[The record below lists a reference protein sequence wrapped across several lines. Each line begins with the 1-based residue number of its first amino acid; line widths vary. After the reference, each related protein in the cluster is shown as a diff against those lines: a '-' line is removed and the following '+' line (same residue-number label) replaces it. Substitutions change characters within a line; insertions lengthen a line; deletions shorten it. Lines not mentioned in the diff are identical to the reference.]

1 MRSALVA
8 LAALFCLSLAP
19 RADTI
24 VLTDGR
30 VFDEIS
36 ISQEDGGVLIHFE
49 HGDVLVPNEQ
59 IETLI
64 STSTDLIPR
73 TEEEKARFEKGQVR
87 YKGKWVKISQRDRLV
102 KKDLAALREQVE
114 NAKNRRLWRNRR
126 ILETKNFIFEST
138 CPDAVLENY
147 ADLCETY
154 FSEFVKSWKIR
165 KPKGLGKL
173 TLKFFIDQEAFMQVT
188 GMGSGVLG
196 FFRFIEPFELCIFY
210 DRLDPEGTE
219 QVLYHEVG
227 HYLMRLVED
236 GFKYPHWPGES
247 ISEFYSAS
255 VWDPVKKK
263 LEWGGIHEGRS
274 TVIHQDIEAGDWVTV
289 DRLLTGAQERTFHD
303 YTWGWSFVHYLLN
316 NPKYAKN
323 FRKFFVAMAKAND
336 IDRQSQDYGRT
347 VLRSVDGR
355 SMKEGFMKYMK
366 IKGDD
371 GLRKLQ
377 DEWYDHIKEKL
388 QVTTARGLADAGRRA
403 ERLGRNQRAKRLYE
417 EAIEAGA
424 DKSLTFHR
432 YASILDQ
439 LGEHEKAREN
449 WEKAIRLDPLIA
461 DYYVQLGE
469 SHLLHSGA
477 EDSFEVG
484 EEYLLLA
491 LDIEPDN
498 FYLDQ
503 NLDRL
508 LQAGRKIK
516 NRKGSK
522 PKGGSD
528 AG

>member
-1 MRSALVA
+1 
-8 LAALFCLSLAP
+8 
-19 RADTI
+19 
-24 VLTDGR
+24 
-30 VFDEIS
+30 
-36 ISQEDGGVLIHFE
+36 
-49 HGDVLVPNEQ
+49 
-59 IETLI
+59 
-64 STSTDLIPR
+64 
-73 TEEEKARFEKGQVR
+73 
-87 YKGKWVKISQRDRLV
+87 
-102 KKDLAALREQVE
+102 
-114 NAKNRRLWRNRR
+114 
-126 ILETKNFIFEST
+126 
-138 CPDAVLENY
+138 
-147 ADLCETY
+147 
-154 FSEFVKSWKIR
+154 
-165 KPKGLGKL
+165 
-173 TLKFFIDQEAFMQVT
+173 
-188 GMGSGVLG
+188 
-196 FFRFIEPFELCIFY
+196 
-210 DRLDPEGTE
+210 
-219 QVLYHEVG
+219 
-227 HYLMRLVED
+227 
-236 GFKYPHWPGES
+236 
-247 ISEFYSAS
+247 
-255 VWDPVKKK
+255 
-263 LEWGGIHEGRS
+263 
-274 TVIHQDIEAGDWVTV
+274 
-289 DRLLTGAQERTFHD
+289 
-303 YTWGWSFVHYLLN
+303 
-316 NPKYAKN
+316 
-323 FRKFFVAMAKAND
+323 
-336 IDRQSQDYGRT
+336 
-347 VLRSVDGR
+347 
-355 SMKEGFMKYMK
+355 MKYMK